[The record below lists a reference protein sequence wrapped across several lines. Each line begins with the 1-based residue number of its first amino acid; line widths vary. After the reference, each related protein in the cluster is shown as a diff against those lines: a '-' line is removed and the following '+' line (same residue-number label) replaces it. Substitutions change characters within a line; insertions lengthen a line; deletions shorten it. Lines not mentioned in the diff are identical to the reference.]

1 MSNLVNH
8 LGEPIGKTVDD
19 SKLPTQEQILQDPIT
34 KKFVFLNSDAYPN
47 QTCIGLTSET
57 DFHGVVYKYGKVTL
71 PEQIVDGEVEEKGLP
86 FKFEYDIIENNGIPK
101 ENFGDDFFKLLGDI
115 LYHIIIAQ
123 SEVGYDTN
131 DRTNNAEQSGI
142 QWGIL

>member
-8 LGEPIGKTVDD
+8 LGEPIGKTIDE
-19 SKLPTQEQILQDPIT
+19 STLPTREQILADPIT

-71 PEQIVDGEVEEKGLP
+71 PEEIV
-86 FKFEYDIIENNGIPK
+86 
-101 ENFGDDFFKLLGDI
+101 
-115 LYHIIIAQ
+115 
-123 SEVGYDTN
+123 
-131 DRTNNAEQSGI
+131 
-142 QWGIL
+142 

>member
-1 MSNLVNH
+1 MSKLLNH
-8 LGEPIGKTVDD
+8 LGEPIKSEVDE
-19 SKLPTQEQILQDPIT
+19 SKLPTAEQIMQDPIT

-57 DFHGVVYKYGKVTL
+57 DYHGVVYKYGEVTIPDESKL
-71 PEQIVDGEVEEKGLP
+71 KENEHLNLK
-86 FKFEYDIIENNGIPK
+86 FKYDILENNGIPK

-131 DRTNNAEQSGI
+131 DRTNNAEQPSI
-142 QWGIL
+142 Q

>member
-8 LGEPIGKTVDD
+8 LGEPIGKTIDE
-19 SKLPTQEQILQDPIT
+19 STLPTREQILADPIT
-34 KKFVFLNSDAYPN
+34 KKFVFLNSDAHPN

-71 PEQIVDGEVEEKGLP
+71 PEEIVDGEVERKGLP

-101 ENFGDDFFKLLGDI
+101 ENFGDNFMKLIGDV
-115 LYHIIIAQ
+115 LLHIIIAQ
-123 SEVGYDTN
+123 SEDGTLEPIN
-131 DRTNNAEQSGI
+131 RTNNAQ
-142 QWGIL
+142 

>member
-8 LGEPIGKTVDD
+8 LGEPIGKTVDE
-19 SKLPTQEQILQDPIT
+19 SKLPTTEQILNDPIT
-34 KKFVFLNSDAYPN
+34 KKFVFLNSETYPN

-71 PEQIVDGEVEEKGLP
+71 PQEVMTDEELESKSNLP

-101 ENFGDDFFKLLGDI
+101 ENFGDNFMKLIGDV
-115 LYHIIIAQ
+115 LLHIIIAQ
-123 SEVGYDTN
+123 SEDGTLEPIN
-131 DRTNNAEQSGI
+131 RTNNAQ
-142 QWGIL
+142 

>member
-1 MSNLVNH
+1 MSNL
-8 LGEPIGKTVDD
+8 P
-19 SKLPTQEQILQDPIT
+19 SQEQILKDPIT

-71 PEQIVDGEVEEKGLP
+71 PEQIVEGEVEKKGLP
-86 FKFEYDIIENNGIPK
+86 FKFEYDILENNGIPK
-101 ENFGDDFFKLLGDI
+101 ENFGDDFFKLIGDI

-123 SEVGYDTN
+123 SEVGYDNTDN
-131 DRTNNAEQSGI
+131 RTNNIKQPSI
-142 QWGIL
+142 Q

>member
-1 MSNLVNH
+1 MSKLLNH
-8 LGEPIGKTVDD
+8 LGEPIEKIVDE
-19 SKLPTQEQILQDPIT
+19 SKLPTTDQILQDPIT
-34 KKFVFLNSDAYPN
+34 KKFVFLNSDAYPD
-47 QTCIGLTSET
+47 QTCIGLTDET
-57 DFHGVVYKYGKVTL
+57 DYHGVIYKYG
-71 PEQIVDGEVEEKGLP
+71 EVSIPDENKLLDNEHLQLK
-86 FKFEYDIIENNGIPK
+86 FKYDILENNGIPK

-142 QWGIL
+142 Q

>member
-1 MSNLVNH
+1 MSKLVNH
-8 LGEPIGKTVDD
+8 LGEPIKSEVDE
-19 SKLPTQEQILQDPIT
+19 SKLPTAEQIMQDPIT
-34 KKFVFLNSDAYPN
+34 KKFVFLNSDAYPD
-47 QTCIGLTSET
+47 QTCIGLTDET
-57 DFHGVVYKYGKVTL
+57 DYHGVIYKYGQVTIPDENKL
-71 PEQIVDGEVEEKGLP
+71 LDNEHLQLQ
-86 FKFEYDIIENNGIPK
+86 FKYDILENNGIPK

-142 QWGIL
+142 Q